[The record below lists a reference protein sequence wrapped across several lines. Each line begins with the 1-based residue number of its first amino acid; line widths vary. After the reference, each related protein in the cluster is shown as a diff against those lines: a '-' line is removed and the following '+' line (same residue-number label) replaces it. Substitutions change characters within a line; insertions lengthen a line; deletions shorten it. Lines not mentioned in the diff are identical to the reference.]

1 MNQRRL
7 SWISAAAILLAA
19 AGASRA
25 QDRLTLKES
34 VDLVLNNSQQVDM
47 ARESISGSEL
57 KVKEARDLYWPQA
70 NLSGAYTRMSY
81 FGEISIP
88 YNEQM
93 MTVQF
98 GTPNNYDVRA
108 TVAGQV
114 LNWGRTARTIDIS
127 AAGVD
132 LAKDGLAMTK
142 FALSYQVVPLYY
154 GTVFFKEAEKVL
166 DENLEAFRKKLD
178 ILNQRYEAGL
188 ASSFDKNLMAVQISA
203 LEAQKVDFQNNIVKF
218 RLAFNSLAGR
228 GPETPFEPAAELTFE
243 PAAYKIEDLL
253 LEART
258 GRLELQQVNHQATL
272 NRASLGLART
282 GNKPT
287 VAASFYYDFRNGFFP
302 VMAQLK
308 GTWTA
313 ALTVS
318 YPVFDGFRTR
328 TQVAE
333 AESALKVTETRL
345 SDQERA
351 VALDVETAMA
361 DLKATEQKFEI
372 EKVKIRQAEE
382 SLRIAEE
389 RYRNGLLSA
398 TDLVD
403 AQNTLETARLNA
415 LQLIYMYKIGQF
427 NLDRSCGR
435 TL

>member
-1 MNQRRL
+1 MNQRGFP
-7 SWISAAAILLAA
+7 WVAAAALLLAA
-19 AGASRA
+19 AGSARA

-34 VDLVLNNSQQVDM
+34 VDLVLNNSQQVEI
-47 ARESISGSEL
+47 AQESVIGSEL
-57 KVKEARDLYWPQA
+57 KIKESKNLYWPQA
-70 NLSGAYTRMSY
+70 NLTGAYSRMSY
-81 FGEISIP
+81 FGEITIP
-88 YNEQM
+88 FNGQTW
-93 MTVQF
+93 TVKF

-114 LNWGRTARTIDIS
+114 FNWGRTARTIDMS
-127 AAGVD
+127 MAGVD

-154 GTVFFKEAEKVL
+154 GTVFFKEAIQVL
-166 DENLEAFRKKLD
+166 DENIEAFRNKLD

-188 ASSFDKNLMAVQISA
+188 ASSFDKNIMAVQISA

-228 GPETPFEPAAELTFE
+228 DPETPFEPAAELTFE
-243 PAAYKIEDLL
+243 PADYKIEDLL
-253 LEART
+253 REARA
-258 GRLELQQVNHQATL
+258 GRLELQQVNHQAAL
-272 NRASLGLART
+272 NRASVGLART

-287 VAASFYYDFRNGFFP
+287 VAASFNYDFRNGFMP
-302 VMAQLK
+302 VMEQLK

-345 SDQERA
+345 SEQERA
-351 VALDVETAMA
+351 VALDVETAVA
-361 DLKATEQKFEI
+361 DLQAAGQKLEI
-372 EKVKIRQAEE
+372 EKVKIRQAED

-403 AQNTLETARLNA
+403 AQNTLEAARLNA
-415 LQLIYMYKIGQF
+415 LQIIYTYKIGQF

-435 TL
+435 TI